1 MTFAWRPLAVVLVLA
16 ALSGCPAG
24 PHGPGTTRGTPIQAP
39 SLQPV
44 PGAAPLHEG
53 RPYVVSSRESLL
65 TILAFKGGTLAK
77 AGHNHVI
84 ASHDVAGTIYVPE
97 DPSRATFEMRLPVAQ
112 LTIDERELRIR
123 EGTDFPPDVPDSAR
137 EGTRRNMLSAALLA
151 GDEYPEIVL
160 EQGTATASSGAAAAS
175 PGATAASPGATAAS
189 SGATAASSG
198 ATLASSG
205 GARQISASVQMT
217 VRGQPH
223 TLTVPLTYELGDSQ
237 LVITGELSIRQNELG
252 LTPFSALLGAL
263 QVQDEMR
270 VKFRFVAHPAEVH
283 RAPT

>member
-175 PGATAASPGATAAS
+175 PGATAAS
-189 SGATAASSG
+189 SG

-237 LVITGELSIRQNELG
+237 LVITGELSIRQSELG